1 MLNEALRKVVAA
13 LDRLDIPYALI
24 GGLAVAAR
32 GAVRATQ
39 DVDLIVA
46 LPVQE
51 APSLERSLRDNG
63 FQATF
68 HRGAPD
74 DPIAGVVRLAIPVG
88 GAGVK
93 CDVLFASRGWQTRAV
108 KNATSVDL
116 GNFVVRVAQPVDLF
130 LLKLHAGAPQDL
142 IDAAQLLKLQSPA
155 DRAQWKA
162 AAAQLRLTVDYNRC
176 LKFFETS
183 EK

>member
-13 LDRLDIPYALI
+13 LDRLEIPYALI

-63 FQATF
+63 FQATLY
-68 HRGAPD
+68 RGAAD
-74 DPIAGVVRLAIPVG
+74 DPIAGVIRLAIAVG
-88 GAGVK
+88 DADVK
-93 CDVLFASRGWQTRAV
+93 CDVLFASREWQTRAV
-108 KNATSVDL
+108 KSATSVDL
-116 GNFVVRVAQPVDLF
+116 GNFIVRVAQPADLF
-130 LLKLHAGAPQDL
+130 LFKLYAGGPQDL
-142 IDAAQLLKLQSPA
+142 IDAAQLFKLQTPA
-155 DRAQWKA
+155 ERTRWKA
-162 AAAQLRLTVDYNRC
+162 AAAQLRLTVEYNRC
-176 LKFFETS
+176 LKFLEPS
-183 EK
+183 QE